1 MTKLWINNRTLSYI
15 PKGLLLFGLLVSIG
29 VAIGTI
35 PFSDVTLLAKITA
48 GLIIAVLI
56 LANEEIGLHLC
67 LLTTILIGHGAI
79 AQGLSLVIS
88 GVVLSPLDLVITVT
102 IVSGLIQIVGR
113 KLKVPATPMNIP
125 VLFLF
130 FIYALSALV
139 GFALGNHW
147 EHILRDSSYIFYYG
161 LYFIVIARIRTEEQ
175 ANWLLKTLLVTVG
188 LLTLYGFGARLLD
201 VRSPDAVGNYATYGW
216 EVPLSGG
223 SFQRAYGLISAWS
236 FYMPVTLMAISLYI
250 VGDRMGKSRFLL
262 LMVATGC
269 FISSLLTLTRGAFA
283 GFLGGLIYLVFCLNL
298 KSRVKLLIG
307 LIIILAVVSLIVWL
321 NALDAPGLPR
331 VPFVDLM
338 IERYWSV
345 FDFSYS
351 SKLAELNA
359 WGRVLELRSA
369 AYHVRA
375 NPIFGLGIG
384 AASIYLRLPGQGIIS
399 VTGFH
404 NGYAALIYKMGYW
417 GLLSYLG
424 LSLFI
429 LGYGLSMIPKIHNL
443 YLRGCCAGFLA
454 GYAALLVEQFSS
466 PVSLL
471 TSMAPYGAM
480 ALGLTVVVER
490 LARQAASS
498 KQQVGSR
505 EQIDEFAAGKY
516 KQQEESVASD

>member
-15 PKGLLLFGLLVSIG
+15 PKRLLLFGLLVSIG
-29 VAIGTI
+29 VVSGKIL
-35 PFSDVTLLAKITA
+35 VTDGALLAKIIV
-48 GLIIAVLI
+48 GLIIAALI

-79 AQGLSLVIS
+79 AQHLSLVIS
-88 GVVLSPLDLVITVT
+88 GVILSPLDLVITVT
-102 IVSGLIQIVGR
+102 IISGLIRIVGR
-113 KLKVPATPMNIP
+113 KLRVPATPMNIP
-125 VLFLF
+125 VLLTFL
-130 FIYALSALV
+130 IYALGALV

-161 LYFIVIARIRTEEQ
+161 LYFIVIARIRTEAQ
-175 ANWLLKTLLVTVG
+175 ANRLLRTLLVAVG
-188 LLTLYGFGARLLD
+188 LLTLYGFGARFFD
-201 VRSPDAVGNYATYGW
+201 VRSPDAVGNYALYGW
-216 EVPLSGG
+216 EVALAGG

-236 FYMPVTLMAISLYI
+236 FYVPVALMAISLYI
-250 VGDRMGKSRFLL
+250 VGGRTGKSRLL
-262 LMVATGC
+262 PLMVAGGC
-269 FISSLLTLTRGAFA
+269 VISSLLTLTRGAFA
-283 GFLGGLIYLVFCLNL
+283 GFLGGLIYLVFCLDL
-298 KSRVKLLIG
+298 KNRVKLLIS
-307 LIIILAVVSLIVWL
+307 LVILLAIVSLVVWL
-321 NALDAPGLPR
+321 NALNVPGLPR

-338 IERYWSV
+338 IERYWST
-345 FDFSYS
+345 FDFSRS

-359 WGRVLELRSA
+359 WGRVQELRSA
-369 AYHVRA
+369 AYHVRS

-384 AASIYLRLPGQGIIS
+384 ASNIYLRLPGQGTIS

-417 GLLSYLG
+417 GLISYLG

-429 LGYGLSMIPKIHNL
+429 LGYGLLMIPKIHNL

-480 ALGLTVVVER
+480 ALGLMVVMGR
-490 LARQAASS
+490 LARQ
-498 KQQVGSR
+498 G
-505 EQIDEFAAGKY
+505 
-516 KQQEESVASD
+516 QEEGMGNGE